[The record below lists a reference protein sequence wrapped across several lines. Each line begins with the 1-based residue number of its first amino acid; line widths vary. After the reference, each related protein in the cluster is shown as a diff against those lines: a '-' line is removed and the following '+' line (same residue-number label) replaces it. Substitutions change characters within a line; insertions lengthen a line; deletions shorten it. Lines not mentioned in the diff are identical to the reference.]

1 MRAILSVGKRF
12 MPARA
17 LAPALAFL
25 TAFTLAGAAGPL
37 PTASPGSSAQV
48 QKIAVFGRDDRQAV
62 PDRYDRAAQAV
73 GILYNDKTRTVC
85 SAFCVSDTIVATAA
99 HCVAQPTAGRSTNAT
114 NFVFARNHGRTRD
127 TARVE
132 GFASKSSA
140 QNIAAGDFRM
150 RVRPPIDAAYDW
162 ALVRLSRDI
171 CAKRE
176 LAIRVLSLAEIMEEA
191 RANRVYQI
199 SYHRDFAQW
208 KAAYSKPCGV
218 ARDFENAEWSAIA
231 PDFLAAERMIL
242 HTCDTGGASSGSP
255 LLIDTP
261 EGPAVIGIN
270 VGTYV
275 RSKVMMQNG
284 EIARQPRAETVANTA
299 VNAAAFVSRIE
310 TLRSAQVLPSGRP
323 MKDLQERLRQQNFYE
338 GKIDGTFGASLRSAI
353 EAYEE
358 AKALPV
364 TGLATPALLLR
375 LSGESG
381 PSAQAPRQQSARK
394 R

>member
-1 MRAILSVGKRF
+1 MRGILSVSKRA
-12 MPARA
+12 MPAA
-17 LAPALAFL
+17 ALAFL
-25 TAFTLAGAAGPL
+25 VAFTTTGAAAGPL
-37 PTASPGSSAQV
+37 PTVAPDASSSV

-62 PDRYDRAAQAV
+62 PDRYDAAAQAI
-73 GILYNDKTRTVC
+73 GILYNDRTRTVC

-99 HCVAQPTAGRSTNAT
+99 HCVAGGRSSNAG
-114 NFVFARNHGRTRD
+114 NFVFSRNHGRSRD

-132 GFASKSSA
+132 GFASRSSS
-140 QNIAAGDFRM
+140 QNIVSGDFRM
-150 RVRPPIDAAYDW
+150 RIRPPIDAAYDW
-162 ALVRLSRDI
+162 ALVRMSRDI
-171 CAKRE
+171 CAKKS
-176 LAIRVLSLAEIMEEA
+176 LQVRVLSLPEIMEEA

-199 SYHRDFAQW
+199 SYHRDFTQW

-218 ARDFENAEWSAIA
+218 ARDFDNAEWSTIA
-231 PDFLAAERMIL
+231 PDFLSSERMIL

-261 EGPAVIGIN
+261 EGPAVVGIN

-284 EIARQPRAETVANTA
+284 EIARTPKSETVANTA
-299 VNAAAFVSRIE
+299 VNAGAFASRIE
-310 TLRSAQVLPSGRP
+310 ALRSAHVLPSGRP
-323 MKDLQERLRQQNFYE
+323 MKELQERLQQQNFYQ
-338 GKIDGTFGASLRSAI
+338 GKIDGTFGAPLRSAI

-375 LSGESG
+375 LSGES
-381 PSAQAPRQQSARK
+381 PSHAQAPGAQSARK

>member
-1 MRAILSVGKRF
+1 
-12 MPARA
+12 MPAA
-17 LAPALAFL
+17 ALAFL
-25 TAFTLAGAAGPL
+25 VAFTTTGAAAGPL
-37 PTASPGSSAQV
+37 PTVAPDASSSV

-62 PDRYDRAAQAV
+62 PDRYDAAAQAI
-73 GILYNDKTRTVC
+73 GILYNDRTRTVC

-99 HCVAQPTAGRSTNAT
+99 HCVAGGRSSNAG
-114 NFVFARNHGRTRD
+114 NFVFSRNHGRSRD

-132 GFASKSSA
+132 GFASRSSS
-140 QNIAAGDFRM
+140 QNIVSGDFRM
-150 RVRPPIDAAYDW
+150 RIRPPIDAAYDW
-162 ALVRLSRDI
+162 ALVRMSRDI
-171 CAKRE
+171 CAKKS
-176 LAIRVLSLAEIMEEA
+176 LQVRVLSLPEIMEEA

-199 SYHRDFAQW
+199 SYHRDFTQW

-218 ARDFENAEWSAIA
+218 ARDFDNAEWSTIA
-231 PDFLAAERMIL
+231 PDFLSSERMIL

-261 EGPAVIGIN
+261 EGPAVVGIN

-284 EIARQPRAETVANTA
+284 EIARTPKSETVANTA
-299 VNAAAFVSRIE
+299 VNAGAFASRIE
-310 TLRSAQVLPSGRP
+310 ALRSAHVLPSGRP
-323 MKDLQERLRQQNFYE
+323 MKELQERLQQQNFYQ
-338 GKIDGTFGASLRSAI
+338 GKIDGTFGAPLRSAI

-375 LSGESG
+375 LSGES
-381 PSAQAPRQQSARK
+381 PSHAQAPGAQSARK

>member
-1 MRAILSVGKRF
+1 
-12 MPARA
+12 MPAAA
-17 LAPALAFL
+17 LALLA
-25 TAFTLAGAAGPL
+25 AFTTTGAAGPR
-37 PTASPGSSAQV
+37 PTVGPDASSPV
-48 QKIAVFGRDDRQAV
+48 QKIAIFGRDDRQAV
-62 PDRYDRAAQAV
+62 PDRYDAAAQAI
-73 GILYNDKTRTVC
+73 GILYNDRTRTVC

-99 HCVAQPTAGRSTNAT
+99 HCMAGGRSSNAG
-114 NFVFARNHGRTRD
+114 NFVFSRNHGRSRD

-132 GFASKSSA
+132 GFASHASA
-140 QNIAAGDFRM
+140 QNVVSGDFRM

-162 ALVRLSRDI
+162 ALVRMSRDI
-171 CAKRE
+171 CAKKS
-176 LAIRVLSLAEIMEEA
+176 LQVRVLSLPEIMEEA

-199 SYHRDFAQW
+199 SYHRDFTQW

-218 ARDFENAEWSAIA
+218 ARDFDNAEWSTIA
-231 PDFLAAERMIL
+231 PDFLSSERMIL

-261 EGPAVIGIN
+261 EGPAVVGIN

-284 EIARQPRAETVANTA
+284 EIARTPKSETVANTA
-299 VNAAAFVSRIE
+299 VNAGAFASRIE
-310 TLRSAQVLPSGRP
+310 ALRSAHVLPSGRP
-323 MKDLQERLRQQNFYE
+323 MRELQERLQQQNFYQ
-338 GKIDGTFGASLRSAI
+338 GKIDGNFGATLRSAI

-375 LSGESG
+375 LSGES
-381 PSAQAPRQQSARK
+381 PSHAQAPGAQSARK

>member
-1 MRAILSVGKRF
+1 MSKQVA
-12 MPARA
+12 PAAA
-17 LAPALAFL
+17 LALLA
-25 TAFTLAGAAGPL
+25 AFTTTGAAGPL
-37 PTASPGSSAQV
+37 PAVAPDASSSV

-62 PDRYDRAAQAV
+62 PDRYDAAAQAI
-73 GILYNDKTRTVC
+73 GILYNDRTRTVC
-85 SAFCVSDTIVATAA
+85 SAFCVSDRIVATAA
-99 HCVAQPTAGRSTNAT
+99 HCVAGGRSSNAG
-114 NFVFARNHGRTRD
+114 NFVFSRNHGRSRD

-132 GFASKSSA
+132 GFASRSSA
-140 QNIAAGDFRM
+140 QNIVSGDFRM
-150 RVRPPIDAAYDW
+150 RIRPPIDAAYDW
-162 ALVRLSRDI
+162 ALVRMSRDI
-171 CAKRE
+171 CAKRS
-176 LAIRVLSLAEIMEEA
+176 LAVRVLSLPEIMEEA

-218 ARDFENAEWSAIA
+218 ARDFDNAEWSTIA
-231 PDFLAAERMIL
+231 PDFLSSERMIL

-261 EGPAVIGIN
+261 EGPAVVGIN

-284 EIARQPRAETVANTA
+284 ELARTPKSETVANTA
-299 VNAAAFVSRIE
+299 VNAGAFASRIE
-310 TLRSAQVLPSGRP
+310 ALRSAHVLPSGRP
-323 MKDLQERLRQQNFYE
+323 MKELQERLQQQNFYQ
-338 GKIDGTFGASLRSAI
+338 GKLDGTFGATLRSAI
-353 EAYEE
+353 ETYEE

-375 LSGESG
+375 LSGEN
-381 PSAQAPRQQSARK
+381 PSHAQAPGEQSARK

>member
-1 MRAILSVGKRF
+1 MRTVLSVRNCF
-12 MPARA
+12 TLARR
-17 LAPALAFL
+17 LAPAFALL
-25 TAFTLAGAAGPL
+25 TAFSVAGAATPL
-37 PTASPGSSAQV
+37 PAAPPGSVSQV
-48 QKIAVFGRDDRQAV
+48 QTVAVFGKDERQAV
-62 PDRYDRAAQAV
+62 PDRYDAAAQAI

-85 SAFCVSDTIVATAA
+85 TAFCVSDRIVATAA
-99 HCVAQPTAGRSTNAT
+99 HCVTRPVGGRSADAT
-114 NFVFARNHGRTRD
+114 NFVFSRNHGRARD

-132 GFASKSSA
+132 GFANQSSA
-140 QNIAAGDFRM
+140 QNIVSGDFQM

-171 CAKRE
+171 CVKRE
-176 LAIRVLSLAEIMEEA
+176 LAVRVLSLPEIMEEA

-208 KAAYSKPCGV
+208 KPAYSKPCSV
-218 ARDFENAEWSAIA
+218 ARDFDNAEWSAIA
-231 PDFLAAERMIL
+231 PDFLSSERMIL

-255 LLIDTP
+255 LLVDTAD
-261 EGPAVIGIN
+261 GPAVIGIN

-275 RSKVMMQNG
+275 RSKVMMQNR
-284 EIARQPRAETVANTA
+284 EAARKPRAETVANTA

-310 TLRSAQVLPSGRP
+310 ALRSAQVLPSGRP
-323 MKDLQERLRQQNFYE
+323 MKDLQERLRQQNFYR
-338 GKIDGTFGASLRSAI
+338 GKVDGTFGTDLRSAI

-375 LSGESG
+375 LSGE
-381 PSAQAPRQQSARK
+381 ATARAPREQSARK